1 MWRIFLL
8 TLIIAIPIAHAAD
21 NKDWV
26 LEQRFKSQLKA
37 AQKGDKQAQ
46 LEVGRMYE
54 KGRGVDQDMKK
65 AVAWLE
71 KSAAQG
77 QPTAKAELGI
87 LYFEGDGV
95 AVNAGKAFVLLSAAA
110 AAKVPS
116 AQFYLAKIYEQG
128 KGTRQ
133 NLTAALKWY
142 REAAKNGYYP
152 ARAASTALQAK
163 IAARQAPKPKPVVI
177 HKENEAGNKT
187 LKAVLAGAWTYNK
200 KPVAYLPSSA
210 TVCAQQDKA
219 VVECV
224 SNQQTRTV
232 GPTIITYRT
241 RARLSNFQPSGD
253 FSVSYTNEIMKVQA
267 VKKEGETAAN
277 ESAAKRM
284 ASQHQAEH
292 TLACTLKDA
301 KHAACKKDKFLDMEF
316 LSAAG

>member
-8 TLIIAIPIAHAAD
+8 VLVVAIPIAHAAGS
-21 NKDWV
+21 KDWV

-77 QPTAKAELGI
+77 QPTAKAELGT

-95 AVNAGKAFVLLSAAA
+95 AANYSKAFVLLSAAA
-110 AAKVPS
+110 TAKVPS
-116 AQFYLAKIYEQG
+116 AQFYLARIYEQG

-152 ARAASTALQAK
+152 AQAASKAVQAK

-177 HKENEAGNKT
+177 HKDNDTGNKT
-187 LKAVLAGAWTYNK
+187 LKTVLAGAWTYNNK
-200 KPVAYLPSSA
+200 AVAYLPSSA
-210 TVCAQQDKA
+210 SVCAQQDGA

-241 RARLSNFQPSGD
+241 RARLSDFQPSGQ
-253 FSVSYTNEIMKVQA
+253 FAVSYTNEIIKVEA
-267 VKKEGETAAN
+267 VKKKGETAAN

-292 TLACTLKDA
+292 SLACTLKDA
-301 KHAACKKDKFLDMEF
+301 GHAACKKDKFLDMKF
-316 LSAAG
+316 VSATD